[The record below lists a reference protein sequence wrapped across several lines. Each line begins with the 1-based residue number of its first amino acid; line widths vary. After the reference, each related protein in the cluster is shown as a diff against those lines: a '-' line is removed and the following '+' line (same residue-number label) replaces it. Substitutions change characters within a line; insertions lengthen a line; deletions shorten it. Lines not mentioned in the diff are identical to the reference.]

1 MSGITLDL
9 NLSNDNLNVC
19 NQEHLAVDYQTIE
32 QIDSMEEL
40 QKYID
45 TSNKSH

>member
-1 MSGITLDL
+1 MRGINLDL
-9 NLSNDNLNVC
+9 TLSNDNLIVC
-19 NQEHLAVDYQTIE
+19 NQEAVDYQTTDH
-32 QIDSMEEL
+32 IDSMEDL